1 MPGGDG
7 TGPMGMGSRTGRVMG
22 FCNGYNSPGFTSQG
36 FGRRFFRRGFGGGFG
51 RGMRRMFWDNP
62 QNPIQQPSKDQE
74 KQMLENELKQL
85 EAEEN
90 EMKNEK
96 ESIKKRLEE
105 LN

>member
-7 TGPMGMGSRTGRVMG
+7 TGPMGMGSRTGRGMG
-22 FCNGYNSPGFTSQG
+22 FCNGYNSPG

-51 RGMRRMFWDNP
+51 RGMRRMFWDNT